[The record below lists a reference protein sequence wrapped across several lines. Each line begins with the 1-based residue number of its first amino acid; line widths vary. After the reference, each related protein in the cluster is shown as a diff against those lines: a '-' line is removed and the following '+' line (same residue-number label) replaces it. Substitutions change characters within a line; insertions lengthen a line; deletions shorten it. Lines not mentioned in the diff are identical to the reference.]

1 MFRELVQMWKKIG
14 LLKRA
19 LHNFLEMI
27 DLVESMYRCST
38 EVLFG
43 ARKLPDAR
51 ETIYK
56 TDIEV
61 NKRERR
67 LRKEL
72 VEHLAVN
79 PRGDAPACL
88 VLMSVAKDA
97 ERAGD
102 YCKNLLEVAGMLR
115 SPAMDTKYADDL
127 REMADLV
134 AATFRQTRTAFAQE
148 NQTLGHEIIVE
159 ETKIAKRSDTMVEK
173 IANDP
178 DLDANQ
184 AVCLALAF
192 RFLKRVNAH
201 LGNVASS
208 VVMPLHKID
217 YFDEK
222 WGKEGPPPDEDTDDE
237 DDPEDA
243 AENG

>member
-1 MFRELVQMWKKIG
+1 MLRELLRMWKRID
-14 LLKRA
+14 LLKQA
-19 LHNFLEMI
+19 LDDFLTMI
-27 DLVESMYRCST
+27 DNVEAMFRCST
-38 EVLFG
+38 EALFG
-43 ARKLPDAR
+43 ARKRSDAR
-51 ETIYK
+51 EMLYK
-56 TDIEV
+56 TDIKV
-61 NKRERR
+61 NITEREIRKR
-67 LRKEL
+67 L

-88 VLMSVAKDA
+88 ILMSVSKDM

-115 SPAMDTKYADDL
+115 GRVIESKYADDL
-127 REMADLV
+127 REMVDVVVEA
-134 AATFRQTRTAFAQE
+134 FGKTRKAFAEDDQVV
-148 NQTLGHEIIVE
+148 GHEAIVE
-159 ETKIAKRSDTMVEK
+159 EVKFAKRSDTMVEK
-173 IANDP
+173 VANDEE
-178 DLDANQ
+178 LNANH

-222 WGKEGPPPDEDTDDE
+222 WGTQKHADK
-237 DDPEDA
+237 
-243 AENG
+243 AEENERDQG